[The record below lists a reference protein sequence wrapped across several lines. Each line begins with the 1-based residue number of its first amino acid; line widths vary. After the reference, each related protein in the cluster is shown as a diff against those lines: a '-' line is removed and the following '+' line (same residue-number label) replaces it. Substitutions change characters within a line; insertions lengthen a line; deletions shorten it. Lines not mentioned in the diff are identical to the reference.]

1 MRDHPPGS
9 AWTHR
14 SRRVLVGCVIAITVI
29 LTGWM
34 LRATAPVMIPLILS
48 LFLALLVAPVDRWVG
63 DRAPHRVSWLGRVA
77 AMGVIVVAVAFFAGS
92 MLIAAQQV
100 IDRLPQDMSGW
111 NALVPAADPAS
122 PEAPDSGEAGAGR
135 AGGADADIADPPDGT
150 ELLPRVASFVASAG
164 DSFLGRIA
172 EWAVDY
178 ASAILGMT
186 GTVLGGAVFVFFLTL
201 MMLVEAQN
209 WRDKLL
215 RLAAPESEDDALSA
229 VREIAERLRRYLLVR
244 TVMGA
249 VTALMYAGWLW
260 LFGVELLFVWGLL
273 AFLLNYIPTIGS
285 LVAGVAPVIYALL
298 TRDPGTAL
306 FVGGGLLLIEQ
317 VMGNYVDPRV
327 QGSQV
332 SISPLV
338 VLVVLLF
345 WGWTWGIAGAVLAV
359 PITIAILIVSAH
371 VTPMRPLAILLG
383 DDPDEGSSESSAGG
397 TKA

>member
-1 MRDHPPGS
+1 MRELPAGTT
-9 AWTHR
+9 WTQR
-14 SRRVLVGCVIAITVI
+14 SRKVLVGCVITITVI

-34 LRATAPVMIPLILS
+34 LRATAPVMIPIILA

-63 DRAPHRVSWLGRVA
+63 DRVPDRVSWLGRIA
-77 AMGVIVVAVAFFAGS
+77 AMGVIVLAMVFFVGS
-92 MLIAAQQV
+92 ILIAAQQV
-100 IDRLPQDMSGW
+100 TNQLPQDASGW
-111 NALVPAADPAS
+111 NALVP
-122 PEAPDSGEAGAGR
+122 EAGA
-135 AGGADADIADPPDGT
+135 ADLPDATG
-150 ELLPRVASFVASAG
+150 LLPRVASIIASAS
-164 DSFLGRIA
+164 DSFLGRMA
-172 EWAVDY
+172 EWTVGY
-178 ASAILGMT
+178 ASTILGMT

-201 MMLVEAQN
+201 MMLVEAPS

-215 RLAAPESEDDALSA
+215 HLAAPDSEDDALSA

-249 VTALMYAGWLW
+249 VTALLYAGWLW

-273 AFLLNYIPTIGS
+273 AFVLNYIPTIGS
-285 LVAGVAPVIYALL
+285 LVAGIAPVIYAFL

-306 FVGGGLLLIEQ
+306 FIGGGILVIEQ
-317 VMGNYVDPRV
+317 IMGNYVDPRI

-345 WGWTWGIAGAVLAV
+345 WGWIWGIAGAVLAV

-371 VTPMRPLAILLG
+371 VRVMRPLAILLG
-383 DDPDEGSSESSAGG
+383 DDPDEGKGKRPAGG
-397 TKA
+397 SEG